1 MVPRGLYPSGIQR
14 RKDVIILYDGGMLF
28 VFKEGV
34 IYSNGEIVTFDTLRV
49 DEQSDMI
56 LEKGEDDVDTN
67 AGTVS

>member
-1 MVPRGLYPSGIQR
+1 
-14 RKDVIILYDGGMLF
+14 VIILYDGGMLF